1 MLKWFY
7 QKIKIQE
14 RSLTSSS
21 LLRLRICSVGALIFA
36 PLFTA
41 IELLRFGSIEGP
53 LRWAIIIAFMACMVP
68 VALSRMADM
77 LVFSDKYLDE
87 WEIRLKKR
95 SEAFGY
101 RCFVFT
107 IAPATIAL
115 VLMQNNPNWTDM
127 TLSFSQIMFA
137 MVNAFFAMILL
148 PIIYA
153 AWSQRPLDASEDLDD
168 LSDIVV

>member
-7 QKIKIQE
+7 QKIKIRE
-14 RSLTSSS
+14 RSLSAGS
-21 LLRLRICSVGALIFA
+21 LLRLRICSVGALVFA

-53 LRWAIIIAFMACMVP
+53 LRWAVIIAFMACLLP
-68 VALSRMADM
+68 VAFSCIANM
-77 LVFSDKYLDE
+77 LIFSDKYLDE

-107 IAPATIAL
+107 LAPLVLAL
-115 VLMQNNPNWTDM
+115 VLVQNESSWIDM
-127 TLSFSQIMFA
+127 TLSFNQIIFVA
-137 MVNAFFAMILL
+137 VNVFFAMILL

-153 AWSQRPLDASEDLDD
+153 SWSQRPLDDGEDLND
-168 LSDIVV
+168 LSDVVV